1 MYQGPHRASIRRRA
15 LGLARWEI
23 RQMKGEASRR
33 RPKGEPKNAAV
44 AAFAGAVDAI
54 TTADFHGTL
63 LEAVNRFIACDLTG
77 IIHYS
82 RSSMPR
88 YVCAE
93 NLPQRDLDL
102 YFSGLYRF
110 DPYFRYWREKERPGV
125 VTVREAC
132 LPDNPDDEK
141 YQDYFTL
148 FMPGAGIVDSVAI
161 FCPTLGTGCLSL
173 FFDRATA
180 YEPAEIE
187 TLRAIF
193 PMIQALNKANQRW
206 VIREIVEGA
215 SPDMLDAGS
224 RIFLLVDQQG
234 RELFASPRWKQI
246 VGGDPEI
253 SEAFRRL
260 KNQKDKTVERFP
272 NGVLRMEEMGAGFAL
287 HPGARMFFIERD
299 QSASSP
305 LNIDDTLQLLFGE
318 ILTPREK
325 AIVRLIFSG
334 YPTIE
339 IANRLSVALGTVK
352 NHRKRIFKKL
362 DITTERELFLRL
374 INHIDGLDASARSH
388 GS

>member
-1 MYQGPHRASIRRRA
+1 
-15 LGLARWEI
+15 
-23 RQMKGEASRR
+23 MKGEGSRR
-33 RPKGEPKNAAV
+33 PPKGDLEDAAV
-44 AAFAGAVDAI
+44 AAFADAVDAI
-54 TTADFHGTL
+54 TTSDFHDAL
-63 LEAVNRFIACDLTG
+63 LKAVNRFITCDLTG
-77 IIHYS
+77 IVHYS

-88 YVCAE
+88 YLRAE
-93 NLPQRDLDL
+93 NVPQRDLDL

-110 DPYFRYWREKERPGV
+110 DPYFRYWRERECPGV

-132 LPDNPDDEK
+132 LPDPPDDEK
-141 YQDYFTL
+141 YRDYFTA
-148 FMPGAGIVDSVAI
+148 FMPCAGVVDSVSI

-180 YEPAEIE
+180 YKPSEIE
-187 TLRAIF
+187 RLRRIF
-193 PMIQALNKANQRW
+193 PMIRALNNANQRW

-215 SPDMLDAGS
+215 APATLDSGP
-224 RIFLLVDQQG
+224 RLFILIDQQG

-253 SEAFRRL
+253 SAAFQRL
-260 KNQKDKTVERFP
+260 KTRKDKAVERFP
-272 NGVLRMEEMGAGFAL
+272 NGVLRMEEMGQGFAL
-287 HPGARMFFIERD
+287 HPGAKMFFIERD

-305 LNIDDTLQLLFGE
+305 LNIDDTLQLLFGK
-318 ILTPREK
+318 ILTPKEK

-374 INHIDGLDASARSH
+374 INHIDASDASAKASRP
-388 GS
+388 